1 MRLLD
6 PIGHPLAPSHG
17 IGGANMATRG
27 ELRPFDIARDQ
38 RALAD
43 LCANVYG
50 GRDYMPTRAATY
62 AADPACEMLVL
73 EGKDELAA
81 IANYRRIS
89 AGVAWLEGMRTAE
102 AIRGGGVA
110 THLVRHLCT
119 LAAGE
124 GRALWSCTIA
134 SNAPMLR
141 VFAKAGLIRRGSIG
155 LLAWDSLRA
164 LPGWGEAQRDE
175 SGERHPQSMS
185 EEAAEEVAEKPVP
198 LLRSLGLE
206 SLVSDRA
213 KRVHWKPVRTAA
225 TLDARLKSIGHL
237 GEDLGENLRGLVP
250 GLYKLHHVSGTAI
263 AESLRLGQVEYLG
276 ADEVD
281 GVGGVLALV
290 RDESLGV
297 EWVRGSWDELELAS

>member
-17 IGGANMATRG
+17 IGGAMMARG
-27 ELRPFDIARDQ
+27 ELRPFEIERDQ

-50 GRDYMPTRAATY
+50 GRDYMPTRAASY
-62 AADPACEMLVL
+62 AADPACELLVL
-73 EGKDELAA
+73 EAEGDELAA

-110 THLVRHLCT
+110 THLVRHLRT
-119 LAAGE
+119 VAAGE

-141 VFAKAGLIRRGSIG
+141 VFAKAGLVRRGSIG

-175 SGERHPQSMS
+175 SGERHPQS
-185 EEAAEEVAEKPVP
+185 EGAAEKVVEKPVP
-198 LLRSLGLE
+198 LLRGLGLE
-206 SLVSDRA
+206 SLVSERA
-213 KRVHWKPVRTAA
+213 KRVHWEPVRTAA
-225 TLDARLKSIGHL
+225 ALDARLKSIGDL

-250 GLYKLHHVSGTAI
+250 GLYKVHHVSGAAI

-297 EWVRGSWDELELAS
+297 EWVRGSFDELGL